1 MIQKHGV
8 GQKEGFRQ
16 NDAVERCFLPFCVE
30 TSIIGKNEPN
40 VEGRDEMFCKI
51 QKLMKN
57 KWVVNTLTTFFA
69 VALVVTGVL
78 CLRWDAVNADPPPQT
93 AFPESSENYIIFN
106 GSFQGHEYQFKVS
119 ATTPWDN
126 KTDGNKTKSNFCWN
140 SRKINLTGTW
150 VEGYEHS
157 NLLRMAL
164 VDTQV
169 YTQLENP
176 EDILSA
182 YSIIKFRVRYHVLI
196 GHTDAINKGAKK
208 GDGTI
213 GQFHYRPDTFPGHNS
228 VMTDVEYTVNLSNF
242 GMIYNENNK
251 RSNGSSYGIDFDV
264 PKVTVKYHPGDHSE
278 STGTYEDSIDCG
290 AAYKVRDCSF
300 ERKKFY
306 KFSHWTYD
314 NGNTGTMPGWDL
326 PVCGNMDL
334 TAHWTDYYWTM
345 RYEPNGGT
353 GNAIENKIDI
363 EEKQQISGLP
373 TGWTYT
379 GNPNAS
385 PPTSSRKFVGWSSN
399 PASKDAEY
407 GTEIKDV
414 KTLFNSAGTVGH
426 KQTLYAVWKPENYF
440 ILFDSNGGSGTMDKQ
455 KVARDKNVNLN
466 ENKFTK
472 KGYQFAGWSTN
483 QFTTSTEYQNKQSIY
498 NIVDEYTESI
508 TFYAVWKRTGA
519 GFIYRPLLD
528 GEMFFNARSLVGGMG
543 TKYSSYYVDSYYG
556 RYDAVGNPG
565 YFTLK

>member
-57 KWVVNTLTTFFA
+57 KWVVNTLTTFLA
-69 VALVVTGVL
+69 VALIVTGVL

-93 AFPESSENYIIFN
+93 AWPGKSDNYIMFR
-106 GSFQGHEYQFKVS
+106 GYVQGQEYRFKVS
-119 ATTPWDN
+119 ATTSWDD
-126 KTDGNKTKSNFCWN
+126 KKDGNKTKSNFC
-140 SRKINLTGTW
+140 STPRSISMTGSW
-150 VEGYEHS
+150 VEGYHPS
-157 NLLRMAL
+157 NVIDMSLETPTMTT
-164 VDTQV
+164 VH
-169 YTQLENP
+169 ENP
-176 EDILSA
+176 DDPNSR
-182 YSIIKFRVRYHVLI
+182 YSHIIIKVRYHIKV
-196 GHTDAINKGAKK
+196 GHTDCENVGATK

-213 GQFHYRPDTFPGHNS
+213 GQFHPDTNYLPKHNS
-228 VMTDVEYTVNLSNF
+228 GQTDVFYTINLSNF
-242 GMIYNENNK
+242 GMIQNENGK
-251 RSNGSSYGIDFDV
+251 RSNGSWYSLNFSV

-278 STGTYEDSIDCG
+278 STGTSEASIDCG
-290 AAYKVRDCSF
+290 SEYTMAGCSF
-300 ERKKFY
+300 QRKKFY

-314 NGNTGTMPGWDL
+314 DGASGINPGEKL
-326 PVCGNMDL
+326 SICGNKDF

-353 GNAIENKIDI
+353 GKAIENTLDLD
-363 EEKQQISGLP
+363 ETPPISGLP
-373 TGWTYT
+373 KDWTYT

-407 GTEIKDV
+407 DDKIKDV

-455 KVARDKNVNLN
+455 KVERDKNVNLN

-483 QFTTSTEYQNKQSIY
+483 QFTTSTEYQNQQSIR

-543 TKYSSYYVDSYYG
+543 TKYSSYHVDSYYG